1 MAAETVETRVATS
14 NAIKMTLFIIANAH
28 EFLLIIV
35 NRKAGFFSVADSKAR
50 RMPSPK

>member
-1 MAAETVETRVATS
+1 
-14 NAIKMTLFIIANAH
+14 
-28 EFLLIIV
+28 LLIIV